1 MDTDKDLFMSLLRR
15 RYPNITFD
23 DNAIEQMYRGWW
35 LHKAHASRRIK
46 ILERTVA
53 SQSEQLKRFLEQ
65 DG

>member
-35 LHKAHASRRIK
+35 LHKAYASRRIK

-53 SQSEQLKRFLEQ
+53 SQGEQLKRFLEQ
-65 DG
+65 AR